1 MQISLLGSEQV
12 STQSCCTIWTVWMII
27 VPNLRWRT
35 FRYWAVRA
43 SDVQG
48 IGSILIGDTGQFLY
62 WLWPHYQ
69 HKPTL
74 NMQTSFNPSSV
85 ASSLQ
90 HPCNNNVLRL
100 FLPVSCTK
108 STINQ
113 KEWHVAT
120 KRLNLVLEN
129 KQIKRMFSLRYFN
142 NPLQYC
148 YQRTTQMTRAWL
160 FWMLNLE
167 CTFCQIFLLQFSLLF
182 PIK

>member
-1 MQISLLGSEQV
+1 
-12 STQSCCTIWTVWMII
+12 MII
-27 VPNLRWRT
+27 VPHLRWRT

-48 IGSILIGDTGQFLY
+48 IGSSPIGDTGQFLY

-90 HPCNNNVLRL
+90 LPCNNNVLRL

-120 KRLNLVLEN
+120 KRLMFSSKSFFFLPFRNFFLSSVGRYVLVRTIIISTVVLLLDRTPLSNPAVRGGGGGFEN
-129 KQIKRMFSLRYFN
+129 KH
-142 NPLQYC
+142 
-148 YQRTTQMTRAWL
+148 WL
-160 FWMLNLE
+160 MH
-167 CTFCQIFLLQFSLLF
+167 
-182 PIK
+182 

>member
-1 MQISLLGSEQV
+1 MRRYFRWGAYILDMRRYFRWGANILDVSKYFGYAQIFQDVRIYFEREQIFWKWADILGLE
-12 STQSCCTIWTVWMII
+12 
-27 VPNLRWRT
+27 P
-35 FRYWAVRA
+35 
-43 SDVQG
+43 VQG
-48 IGSILIGDTGQFLY
+48 IGSSPIGDSGQFLY

-120 KRLNLVLEN
+120 KRLD
-129 KQIKRMFSLRYFN
+129 ILRCAHTF
-142 NPLQYC
+142 
-148 YQRTTQMTRAWL
+148 WL
-160 FWMLNLE
+160 WAYIL
-167 CTFCQIFLLQFSLLF
+167 CVS
-182 PIK
+182 